1 MMNNKKNN
9 LTKVKYQ
16 ATFLPLISRAET
28 EIKSLIIQSAL
39 LLKSKAFLR
48 LRIKQIISRVAEEM
62 PPNIIDRESYIE
74 GLYFS
79 SERMIKKY
87 YDEMVFAYIVVAA
100 LLIRN
105 KVIKKM
111 PKNQSELIV
120 IANRY
125 KTATL
130 KYNKP
135 DVKFV
140 KEQAELYKIDMK
152 YEQKASPNVS
162 DYEKRLKEKIGDVAK
177 TEFAPAEEGKK
188 KITVWQKAEL
198 DVRHEAQLK
207 MVSDMV
213 EKGVEYAWISS
224 HPDCSVRCSK
234 WQGSLVA
241 LNLRAN
247 NPQKTVDG
255 KKYRYKKKS
264 FLVGKVDGKNAY
276 SLPDIMDVI
285 VEPYGYK
292 NNIIGG
298 FNCRHKLVPYT
309 KGSVAPTEY
318 DREELQKQ
326 REINAKLREYERE
339 IRRLKRLSIFYKT
352 INPKQSKIYL
362 KQAIKLKEE
371 YIKFANDNGYAWLP
385 YRLEV

>member
-1 MMNNKKNN
+1 MKKNN

-16 ATFLPLISRAET
+16 ATFLPLISKAET
-28 EIKSLIIQSAL
+28 RIKSLIIQSAL

-48 LRIKQIISRVAEEM
+48 QQIRFIIESVAVDM
-62 PPNIIDRESYIE
+62 PQNIIDRESYIE

-87 YDEMVFAYIVVAA
+87 YDEMVFAYIVVGA

-105 KVIKKM
+105 KAIKKL
-111 PKNQSELIV
+111 PKTQSELMK
-120 IANRY
+120 IAKRY
-125 KTATL
+125 KSATL
-130 KYNKP
+130 KYEKP
-135 DVKFV
+135 DVNFV
-140 KEQAELYKIDMK
+140 KEQVELYKIDMV

-162 DYEKRLKEKIGDVAK
+162 DYEKRLKEEIGGIAK

-198 DVRHEAQLK
+198 DVRHEAQVK
-207 MVSDMV
+207 MVDDLV

-234 WQGSLVA
+234 WQGKLVA
-241 LNLRAN
+241 LNKRAD
-247 NPQKTVDG
+247 NPQTSVDG
-255 KKYRYKKKS
+255 KKYRYDTKS
-264 FLVGKVDGKNAY
+264 FIVGKVDGKNVY
-276 SLPDIMDVI
+276 SLPDIMDV
-285 VEPYGYK
+285 VVQPYGYK

-298 FNCRHKLVPYT
+298 FNCRHKLIAYT
-309 KGSVAPTEY
+309 KGSVAPTDY
-318 DREELQKQ
+318 DKEDLKKQ
-326 REINAKLREYERE
+326 REINAKLREFERE

-362 KQAIKLKEE
+362 EQATKLTEE
-371 YIKFANDNGYAWLP
+371 YKKFANDNGYAWLP